1 MSSLL
6 LGLTSE
12 LTGYPLDMLDPSLAL
27 EADLGI
33 DSIKRV
39 EIFARLQKAVSSEIR
54 ESIIEKRDDLA
65 EAPTL
70 DSIISVLSGL
80 VVSSGK

>member
-6 LGLTSE
+6 LEITSE
-12 LTGYPLDMLDPSLAL
+12 LTGYPQDMLDPSLAL

-39 EIFARLQKAVSSEIR
+39 EIFARLQKTVPSEIK
-54 ESIIEKRDDLA
+54 ELIISRRDDLA
-65 EAPTL
+65 EAPTIK
-70 DSIISVLSGL
+70 DIINVLSSL
-80 VVSSGK
+80 VGSSGK